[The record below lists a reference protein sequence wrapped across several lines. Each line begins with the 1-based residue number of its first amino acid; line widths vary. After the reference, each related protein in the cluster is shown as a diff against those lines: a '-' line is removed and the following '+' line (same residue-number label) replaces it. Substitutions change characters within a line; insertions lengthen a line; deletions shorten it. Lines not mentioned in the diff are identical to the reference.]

1 MSYRDVQ
8 YLILILSTIPFDFM
22 ESHFAVELIVFELHG
37 QTSVPFFYVH
47 TLCIQVK
54 LKWIHFADADDEVVV
69 AKLSTSVLED
79 RKGSLFDQ
87 NIGPPLDQTQLRNYK
102 TIEQILVSVMNF

>member
-1 MSYRDVQ
+1 MFSKF
-8 YLILILSTIPFDFM
+8 L
-22 ESHFAVELIVFELHG
+22 
-37 QTSVPFFYVH
+37 
-47 TLCIQVK
+47 
-54 LKWIHFADADDEVVV
+54 DADDEVVV

-102 TIEQILVSVMNF
+102 TIEQILVRIKDPWYTDIHLRKMNMTPLAILGVKWPFSKGRGR

>member
-1 MSYRDVQ
+1 MFSKF
-8 YLILILSTIPFDFM
+8 L
-22 ESHFAVELIVFELHG
+22 
-37 QTSVPFFYVH
+37 
-47 TLCIQVK
+47 
-54 LKWIHFADADDEVVV
+54 DADDEVVV

-102 TIEQILVSVMNF
+102 TIEQILVSVRNY